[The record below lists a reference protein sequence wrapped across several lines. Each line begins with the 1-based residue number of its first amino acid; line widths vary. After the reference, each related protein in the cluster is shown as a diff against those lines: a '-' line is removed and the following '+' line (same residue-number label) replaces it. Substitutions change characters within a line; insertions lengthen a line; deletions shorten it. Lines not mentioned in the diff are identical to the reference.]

1 MPMNFGRVLLQRGA
15 EGKLKNPAL
24 FDGWCG
30 SGDSNPDG
38 LAATS
43 S

>member
-1 MPMNFGRVLLQRGA
+1 VSGRI
-15 EGKLKNPAL
+15 E
-24 FDGWCG
+24 WCG